1 MELNH
6 LEIFSCPQ
14 IIENSRQL
22 CLSKQIFNRKY
33 SLGIPVLWPKGSY
46 SHLMELAA
54 ILFVTLIT
62 GCLIEDLRIER
73 VLLVPYFYLIDFFFI
88 QQLAQKC
95 DILVENY
102 LPGKLD
108 KFGLGYDSLK
118 TSVPSLI
125 YCSITGYGTGGPYE
139 QQPGYDVVVSGIG
152 RLTHITG
159 PEVHRTRT
167 LNILGSENLVPRV
180 LSLP

>member
-1 MELNH
+1 M
-6 LEIFSCPQ
+6 
-14 IIENSRQL
+14 
-22 CLSKQIFNRKY
+22 
-33 SLGIPVLWPKGSY
+33 VWPKGSY
-46 SHLMELAA
+46 SHLIELAA
-54 ILFVTLIT
+54 IVFVTLIT
-62 GCLIEDLRIER
+62 GWLIEGGLQMRIWI
-73 VLLVPYFYLIDFFFI
+73 LILGFKGFSCTLFLPYWLFFI

-118 TSVPSLI
+118 KSVPSLI

-139 QQPGYDVVVSGIG
+139 QEPGYDVVVSGIG
-152 RLTHITG
+152 GLTHITG

-167 LNILGSENLVPRV
+167 LDILGIENLVPRV
-180 LSLP
+180 LSLPQERNRKGTGNKFVT